1 MKEFKQNFKTIT
13 KDRPIFFLMLVTFL
27 LGIIFFISTI
37 SGVEVFDRLIYAR
50 YTVFGGEHFY
60 RDIWQFRIVLA
71 ILGLIIVIVH
81 NLIIAKL
88 RTIFGRRIAVFYAIM
103 GIFIAIISMMIVG
116 NIFREIQN

>member
-13 KDRPIFFLMLVTFL
+13 KDRPIFFLMLVTFV

-37 SGVEVFDRLIYAR
+37 SGVEAFDRLIYAR

-60 RDIWQFRIVLA
+60 RDIWQFRIILA
-71 ILGLIIVIVH
+71 ILGLIIAIVH

>member
-60 RDIWQFRIVLA
+60 KDVWQFRIALA
-71 ILGLIIVIVH
+71 VLGLIIAIAH
-81 NLIIAKL
+81 NLIIMKL
-88 RTIFGRRIAVFYAIM
+88 RGIFGRRIAVFYAIT